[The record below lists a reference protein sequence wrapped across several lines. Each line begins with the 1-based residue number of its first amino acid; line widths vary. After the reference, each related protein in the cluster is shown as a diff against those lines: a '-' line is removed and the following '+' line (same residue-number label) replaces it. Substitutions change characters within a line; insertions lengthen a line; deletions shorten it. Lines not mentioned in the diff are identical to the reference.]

1 MHAILKALAWFFIF
15 PDDWVSDRLG
25 VSKEENRGLVR
36 MLVNSLFGI
45 GIVIG
50 LAVWTTTLLIY
61 Q

>member
-36 MLVNSLFGI
+36 MLVNSLSGSASSS
-45 GIVIG
+45 V
-50 LAVWTTTLLIY
+50 
-61 Q
+61 